1 MDDAKLKTAVISANR
16 SFRDA
21 VSRLLRDFPEMLQ
34 VVADITAA
42 TGGMD
47 GEALEQLHE
56 SDPELVVADFADD
69 PVSSLRYIRL
79 LSDARPAR
87 AFLGAGPEL
96 PPELL
101 LEAMRAGVSEYL
113 PMPVEPRQMEEAL
126 RRVARKLGRGP
137 SSPNG
142 KGQIIAFVGAK
153 GGTGATTTAVNAAVH
168 ARAIAGSRTLL
179 LDLDLELGSA
189 GVLMGVPPRYSILD
203 VIDNLHRL
211 DESLLDSLV
220 TEHESGTHVLPAPAE
235 PTGQSDLSPDEV
247 RTALRLIRHHYQLL
261 IVDVGRPTSPLAKAV
276 LEQADQVYL
285 VLTADVPS
293 LRNAK
298 RLLPRLAGQPESKD
312 ERVHLVLNRVG
323 DESEITSADV
333 RTALEVPVS
342 FSLRQDDAH
351 VLRSV
356 NIGEPVV
363 MNGSRSRF
371 CADVKALGLAIAQT
385 VNPNAVE
392 PDTGLLKRLRE
403 KIGSSATGSN

>member
-47 GEALEQLHE
+47 GEALEQLHQ
-56 SDPELVVADFADD
+56 SDPELIVADFADD

-79 LSDARPAR
+79 LSDARPSR

-137 SSPNG
+137 TSPNG
-142 KGQIIAFVGAK
+142 RGRIIAFVGAK

-168 ARAIAGSRTLL
+168 ARAVAGSRTLL

-189 GVLMGVPPRYSILD
+189 GVLMGVPPRFSILD

-235 PTGQSDLSPDEV
+235 PTGQSDLSPDDV

-261 IVDVGRPTSPLAKAV
+261 VVDVGRPTSPLAKAV

-298 RLLPRLAGQPESKD
+298 RLLPRLASPEPQD
-312 ERVHLVLNRVG
+312 ERVQLVLNRVG
-323 DESEITSADV
+323 DESEITPADV

-363 MNGSRSRF
+363 MNGSRSRY
-371 CADVKALGLAIAQT
+371 CADVKELGLAIAQA
-385 VNPNAVE
+385 VNPDAVE
-392 PDTGLLKRLRE
+392 QDSGIFKRLRE
-403 KIGSSATGSN
+403 KIGSSGTGSS